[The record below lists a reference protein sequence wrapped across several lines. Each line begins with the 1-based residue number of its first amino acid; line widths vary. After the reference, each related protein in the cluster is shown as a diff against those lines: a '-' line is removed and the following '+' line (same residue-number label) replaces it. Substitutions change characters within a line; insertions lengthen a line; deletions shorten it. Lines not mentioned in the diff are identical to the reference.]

1 MGCKGYAP
9 ELLVMSEMQ
18 RTFQTLPAVVCPLAA
33 KRALLVQETIRV
45 AWLECPLLAGK
56 RASANV
62 KVEIED
68 RRSPRFEIR
77 RATGRSLTFA
87 NLKHRKGVEYGRH
100 PRTID

>member
-45 AWLECPLLAGK
+45 AWLECPLLNG
-56 RASANV
+56 REPV
-62 KVEIED
+62 
-68 RRSPRFEIR
+68 RMLRSRLRIDVAR
-77 RATGRSLTFA
+77 D
-87 NLKHRKGVEYGRH
+87 LKFGAPQIVL
-100 PRTID
+100 